1 VKGERVASAISSA
14 FSIKEITLNYS
25 LAEQRA
31 TPKELSWSKPP
42 AHHYKLNVDACYFP
56 NVSGAT
62 AAVVRD
68 NHGEVISG
76 GTWLLM
82 NILNPASA
90 EAVALK
96 NGMILLEKYWM
107 LASSC
112 RIR

>member
-1 VKGERVASAISSA
+1 
-14 FSIKEITLNYS
+14 
-25 LAEQRA
+25 
-31 TPKELSWSKPP
+31 
-42 AHHYKLNVDACYFP
+42 
-56 NVSGAT
+56 
-62 AAVVRD
+62 
-68 NHGEVISG
+68 
-76 GTWLLM
+76 M